1 MRLLM
6 VSPDIVMVNITP
18 KMLNQIREILKINY
32 DTARQKQVIGYDTQF
47 NLGDFYTYTK
57 SGKCPVL
64 PAVQVI
70 HERKL
75 QLHHEVAWEV
85 ITNIIPEIKTRKLV
99 AVSDD
104 EFTPLLEKYVRKGLV
119 AKCEVHGAKKVERW
133 VSTHGGNK
141 DEGRVLKSDFRCI
154 FLLSHNWEGFKT
166 KWYFPWG
173 TGVVVQNGL
182 IHPENELFSL
192 QKFDFLNN
200 FHFAFSWQ
208 KNMIFV

>member
-1 MRLLM
+1 
-6 VSPDIVMVNITP
+6 
-18 KMLNQIREILKINY
+18 MLREILKINY
-32 DTARQKQVIGYDTQF
+32 DTARQKQLIGYDTQF
-47 NLGDFYTYTK
+47 NLGDFCVSWITIQDICYTDKK

-75 QLHHEVAWEV
+75 QLHHELAWEV

-141 DEGRVLKSDFRCI
+141 DERQVLKSDFRCV

-182 IHPENELFSL
+182 SHPEN
-192 QKFDFLNN
+192 Q
-200 FHFAFSWQ
+200 
-208 KNMIFV
+208 